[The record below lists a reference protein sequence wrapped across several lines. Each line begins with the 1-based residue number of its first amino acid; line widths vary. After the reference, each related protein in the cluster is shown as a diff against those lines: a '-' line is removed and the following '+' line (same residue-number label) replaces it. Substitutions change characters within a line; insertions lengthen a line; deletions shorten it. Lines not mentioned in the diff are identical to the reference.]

1 MFRDFQVFCNSVKD
15 RELLPYKQ
23 GALSASEQI
32 SGYHFIRNR
41 PVVYIRICPTL
52 SHKII
57 IIARRLNHIV
67 TCNVFI
73 PGGGWL
79 VT

>member
-1 MFRDFQVFCNSVKD
+1 MFRGAHVFCNSVKD

-23 GALSASEQI
+23 GTLSASEQI

-57 IIARRLNHIV
+57 IIARRLYHIV
-67 TCNVFI
+67 TGNVSI
-73 PGGGWL
+73 TGSGWL